1 VGLVL
6 VLLAYLELDEWRTY
20 FLYDSFQPK
29 WKRSLPKLVST
40 VLTVRNWNVRIEVYA
55 WMMESLIGESYV
67 NNSQN
72 DLYVIRDVINGCK
85 LIIGRSK
92 LLVAEYIFCISI
104 MSSEEIA
111 ASRGWFVLCI
121 VSSVANG
128 ALSWEMYVICPSSLG
143 WMLLGYLLLLAIGSG
158 SGNLCLLSSIGL
170 VFFWCFSSFSF
181 FW

>member
-1 VGLVL
+1 
-6 VLLAYLELDEWRTY
+6 
-20 FLYDSFQPK
+20 
-29 WKRSLPKLVST
+29 
-40 VLTVRNWNVRIEVYA
+40 VYA

-72 DLYVIRDVINGCK
+72 DLYVIRDVIDGCK

-92 LLVAEYIFCISI
+92 LLVVEYICCISI

-128 ALSWEMYVICPSSLG
+128 ALS
-143 WMLLGYLLLLAIGSG
+143 
-158 SGNLCLLSSIGL
+158 
-170 VFFWCFSSFSF
+170 
-181 FW
+181 